1 MAALAIAVLVYV
13 TVVLG
18 ETFVAVVE
26 HEVAGPHYPI
36 ESELEPVSPRTD
48 SDIDRG

>member
-1 MAALAIAVLVYV
+1 MCVAAVP
-13 TVVLG
+13 G
-18 ETFVAVVE
+18 ETFVVVV
-26 HEVAGPHYPI
+26 EVAGPHYPI

>member
-1 MAALAIAVLVYV
+1 MSLCV
-13 TVVLG
+13 TVVPG

-26 HEVAGPHYPI
+26 VAGPHFPI
-36 ESELEPVSPRTD
+36 ESELGPVSPRTD

>member
-1 MAALAIAVLVYV
+1 MSVHV

-18 ETFVAVVE
+18 ETSAAVGE
-26 HEVAGPHYPI
+26 DEVAELHYPI